1 MRDWEGLV
9 RNKLA
14 GLALDEV
21 QREET
26 VAELSSHLEE
36 TFEGFLRQGVGEEEA
51 SQRTLLQAGD
61 WSVLRKR
68 IQTARSKESNMT
80 DRVKQL
86 WLPGFLT
93 LFLSMLLLM
102 IIQFIGPK
110 PLVVGTHGWRLI
122 APVAVIYVPWLV
134 CLIPIGAMGA
144 WLAWRAGGSQRAL
157 FLSTVFP
164 VLPYTVL
171 FLIAFPVS
179 LILDD
184 YVAHNVTLSG
194 LLVGLVAWVLLPGA
208 ALLAGGLSVRLARLR
223 RTTT

>member
-9 RNKLA
+9 QNKLA

-36 TFEGFLRQGVGEEEA
+36 TFEGFLKQGVGEEEA
-51 SQRTLLQAGD
+51 SQRALLQAGD

-68 IQTARSKESNMT
+68 IQTARSKENNMT

-102 IIQFIGPK
+102 IIQFVGPK
-110 PLVVGTHGWRLI
+110 PLVVSAHGWRLI

-144 WLAWRAGGSQRAL
+144 WLASRAGGSRRAL

-184 YVAHNVTLSG
+184 YVAHNVMLSA
-194 LLVGLVAWVLLPGA
+194 LLVGFVAWVLLPGV
-208 ALLAGGLSVRLARLR
+208 ALLAGGLSVRLARLW
-223 RTTT
+223 RTAS